1 MPCNN
6 KSWELLLHIHCLLI
20 WVRMCSGEKWEEK
33 GFTWDCLPLFRHSA
47 WTETPAQTHK
57 GRSCF
62 VLCLA
67 HHKCWAVRV
76 ALAMLVLLPLQPPLP
91 QPYCR
96 CTWPW
101 KGHGRTSREWFALS
115 CLGGCSDILRFSE
128 DPRYNLYC
136 RCCVCV
142 PEGYHSYSTV
152 CNTSIIFI
160 KRNLTLWWLSKPTP
174 GSSEKHWL
182 KFPTCWVPS
191 LTFPLT

>member
-101 KGHGRTSREWFALS
+101 KGHGRTCREWFALS

-142 PEGYHSYSTV
+142 QDRCNRQENGTTRNWNSSVDLWLFTKTETLLFKARITQEGRPV
-152 CNTSIIFI
+152 FMF
-160 KRNLTLWWLSKPTP
+160 R
-174 GSSEKHWL
+174 
-182 KFPTCWVPS
+182 TC
-191 LTFPLT
+191 LL